1 MGIGWANY
9 KMSAVA
15 CQFHLAVL
23 PAQLGEVLGLSAEL
37 SDYLLIALLSQE
49 PQAFALD
56 HQRTGVKVKA
66 LGLRKVFGEFLC

>member
-1 MGIGWANY
+1 MGIGWAGY
-9 KMSAVA
+9 EMAAVA
-15 CQFHLAVL
+15 GQFYLFVL

-37 SDYLLIALLSQE
+37 AHYFLISLLSQE

-66 LGLRKVFGEFLC
+66 LGLGKVFGEFLC